1 MPAIEPDI
9 FYFGSM
15 GVNKTVFLI
24 STGLLALAAAFAIV
38 LHERKESYQKNISDK
53 VEISQSW
60 KLPEELDEVSGIAFV
75 DKDRLACVQ
84 DEDGTIFIYD
94 LSSKKIEKEI
104 DFAEDGDYE
113 GIAVAGKTAYVIKSD
128 GTLYEVQDFMTD
140 PKTKEFKTFLDA
152 DNNVEGL
159 FFDSKKKL
167 LWLAPKEEDPNSKDY
182 KGVYA
187 FDVQRRQMLE
197 KPVFKV
203 TFEGKAMR
211 DVEDEDVEDRF
222 FPSEINRN
230 PSTGK
235 VVLLEGVDSKLLLLD
250 DSGKVEKLY
259 ILDRDKFPQPEGL
272 AFDSQ
277 GNLYIS
283 NEGNPATILRV
294 ILN

>member
-1 MPAIEPDI
+1 MPAIERDI

-53 VEISQSW
+53 VEIGQTW

-94 LSSKKIEKEI
+94 LSSEKIEKEI

-113 GIAVAGKTAYVIKSD
+113 GIAIAGKTAYVIKSD

-140 PKTKEFKTFLDA
+140 PKTEEFKTFLDA

-159 FFDSKKKL
+159 FFDSNKQL
-167 LWLAPKEEDPNSKDY
+167 LWLAPKEEDPNSDDY

-187 FDVQRRQMLE
+187 FDIQRRKMLE

-272 AFDSQ
+272 AFDTE

-294 ILN
+294 VLN